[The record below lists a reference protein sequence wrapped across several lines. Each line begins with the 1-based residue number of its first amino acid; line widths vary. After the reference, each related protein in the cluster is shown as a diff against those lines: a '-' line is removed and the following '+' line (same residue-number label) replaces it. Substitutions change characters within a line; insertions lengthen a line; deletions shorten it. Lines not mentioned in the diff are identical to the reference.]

1 MKNTLLI
8 HIPTRQ
14 GTVSYSCTRARLL
27 ALLLMMWAV
36 LGAATWFIYQTT
48 LSQSASYQVISQ
60 LEKQL
65 TDTQRQLTNHKKK
78 LAKTTQDNQRL
89 LLDLEDKN
97 QQLDGMVERLDEVEM
112 VLGLQQPEQDASS
125 ATLETRL
132 DTAAIDS
139 AVRATLF
146 RLLPNDSPV
155 AYNRISSPFGS
166 RINPVTQQRHFHS
179 GIDLTCQPGET
190 IHAAADGVVESVRP
204 GNQGYGNYL
213 TVRHTFGFMSLY
225 AHMKSFQAKS
235 GQFVSKGDVIGV
247 CGNTGRST
255 GPHLHFEVRFLG
267 RALDPIHFIEWSPEN
282 FTPLFEQEEK
292 VQWSTLVNLIDNVVR
307 LQSRLVNHEQPNT
320 DVSLAQDDTK
330 ESPK

>member
-8 HIPTRQ
+8 QIPTRQ
-14 GTVSYSCTRARLL
+14 GMVSYSCSRLRLL
-27 ALLLMMWAV
+27 VLLVMLTAV
-36 LGAATWFIYQTT
+36 LGAVAWGIFQTT
-48 LSQSASYQVISQ
+48 LSQSAANQTISQ
-60 LEKQL
+60 LEDQL
-65 TDTQRQLTNHKKK
+65 ANTQSK
-78 LAKTTQDNQRL
+78 LAKNQKQLSAATKDNQQL
-89 LLDLEDKN
+89 NQELEVKN
-97 QQLDGMVERLDEVEM
+97 QQLDGLVERLDEVEL
-112 VLGLQQPEQDASS
+112 VLGLQQPDQD
-125 ATLETRL
+125 TPPVDLETRV

-155 AYNRISSPFGS
+155 SYGRISSPFGS

-190 IHAAADGVVESVRP
+190 IHAAADGVVETIRP

-225 AHMKSFQAKS
+225 AHMKSFKAKS
-235 GQFVSKGDVIGV
+235 GQFVSKGDVIGI

-282 FTPLFEQEEK
+282 FTPLFEQENK
-292 VQWSTLVNLIDNVVR
+292 VQWPTLVNLIDNVVR
-307 LQSRLVNHEQPNT
+307 LQSRLVPHQQGDTEV
-320 DVSLAQDDTK
+320 DLAQETADSTR
-330 ESPK
+330 